1 MTGPRAPWLRVQP
14 DPGLTLLV
22 GVLIGAV
29 AMLIVG
35 VVVIAAMTAA
45 LAVGG

>member
-14 DPGLTLLV
+14 DPGLTFLAGVLV
-22 GVLIGAV
+22 GGLAMVLI
-29 AMLIVG
+29 G